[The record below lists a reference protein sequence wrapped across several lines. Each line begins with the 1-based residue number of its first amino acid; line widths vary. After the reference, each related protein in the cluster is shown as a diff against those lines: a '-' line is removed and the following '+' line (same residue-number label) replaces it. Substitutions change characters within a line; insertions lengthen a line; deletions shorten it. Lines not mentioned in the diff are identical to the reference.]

1 MQPTPPC
8 SAPACWWQMQASG
21 ILLCWELP
29 LGTQSVGFIYFF
41 SRLCCPLRCQDSWQT
56 CRWEGFSVFG
66 NFSFMTSSLGWISVP
81 NSFVSLL
88 IFYILS
94 YLLLKKMG
102 CFSGCLVSSA
112 SIQMLFCGICSAFKW
127 SFNEFVGEKVVSSS
141 YSSAV
146 LGPPLIIAF
155 LSKINLLLCYSI
167 IIESVFV
174 ISPNI
179 DVSFSFIYQMFVKH
193 LLCVRALQA
202 LDILQLKK
210 KNPCPHEFLFYS
222 QVR

>member
-1 MQPTPPC
+1 M
-8 SAPACWWQMQASG
+8 
-21 ILLCWELP
+21 
-29 LGTQSVGFIYFF
+29 
-41 SRLCCPLRCQDSWQT
+41 
-56 CRWEGFSVFG
+56 
-66 NFSFMTSSLGWISVP
+66 
-81 NSFVSLL
+81 
-88 IFYILS
+88 
-94 YLLLKKMG
+94 
-102 CFSGCLVSSA
+102 
-112 SIQMLFCGICSAFKW
+112 
-127 SFNEFVGEKVVSSS
+127 VSSS

-210 KNPCPHEFLFYS
+210 KKILVLMNFYFIPKLGRDI
-222 QVR
+222 Q